1 MESGGRNN
9 ETLVQVRGARKY
21 FPLRENSLNLTR
33 RYVKAVDGVDLDIHR
48 GQTFGLVGESGCGKS
63 TLGRALVALLPL
75 SEGKVFFEGK
85 DLAALG
91 RKKMKEYRK
100 KMQFIF
106 QDSGASMNPRQ
117 TIANIL
123 LEPLRV
129 HHIGTKQGR
138 IDRMKYLVGKV
149 GLSDY
154 HLSRYPHELSGGQK
168 QRVGIARALALQPS
182 LIVCDEAVSSLDV
195 SIQAQVINLLADL
208 QKEFSLTYLFISHN
222 LSVVHHVSNWVGVMY
237 LGKLVEI
244 GTHDDI
250 FKRPA
255 HFYTRALL
263 SAIPGTGMDR
273 IVLMGDVPSPI
284 DPPSG
289 CRFHNRC
296 PYCDSL
302 CKTEEPKLEKLS
314 LSGGGHAGNTI
325 DSHYAACHYPGRL

>member
-1 MESGGRNN
+1 MESGGRND

-85 DLAALG
+85 DLAALSG
-91 RKKMKEYRK
+91 KTMKEYRK

-106 QDSGASMNPRQ
+106 KDSGASMNPRQ

-129 HHIGTKQGR
+129 HHIGTKQER

-182 LIVCDEAVSSLDV
+182 LIVCD
-195 SIQAQVINLLADL
+195 
-208 QKEFSLTYLFISHN
+208 
-222 LSVVHHVSNWVGVMY
+222 
-237 LGKLVEI
+237 
-244 GTHDDI
+244 
-250 FKRPA
+250 
-255 HFYTRALL
+255 
-263 SAIPGTGMDR
+263 
-273 IVLMGDVPSPI
+273 
-284 DPPSG
+284 
-289 CRFHNRC
+289 
-296 PYCDSL
+296 
-302 CKTEEPKLEKLS
+302 
-314 LSGGGHAGNTI
+314 
-325 DSHYAACHYPGRL
+325 